1 MLDRPGVHLGALLL
15 AVVDDLDPRAL
26 EQAERV
32 AARPTAELDLV
43 GVSSLER
50 LDQFLVAVDA
60 DLLAPRPRVPDVA
73 FIERRPGGG
82 LDEPGRLGERTY
94 LMSQQLQRVLP
105 LLTSEAMSQT
115 SPGENSTA
123 FFTAKRPPLR

>member
-26 EQAERV
+26 EQPERV

-50 LDQFLVAVDA
+50 LDQFLVAVNA

-82 LDEPGRLGERTY
+82 LDEPGRLGERSY
-94 LMSQQLQRVLP
+94 LTNQSRGKCD
-105 LLTSEAMSQT
+105 SIFH
-115 SPGENSTA
+115 G
-123 FFTAKRPPLR
+123 